1 MPSNLNDPYNLERFV
16 AAQNEVYDTVCAE
29 LRAGEKRSHWM
40 WFIFPQLK
48 GLGSS
53 SMAARYAISGL
64 PEAEAYLQHEILGAR
79 LGECSELVL
88 QVEGRTIEQIFGYP
102 DYLKFRSSMTLF
114 ARAATDNRVFNHCLE
129 KYFAGEPDSATLRL
143 L

>member
-1 MPSNLNDPYNLERFV
+1 MDRFSLQRFV
-16 AAQNEVYDTVCAE
+16 EAQNGVYDRVLAE
-29 LRAGEKRSHWM
+29 LCAGDKRSHWM

-79 LGECSELVL
+79 LRECSELVL
-88 QVEGRTIEQIFGYP
+88 QMEGRTIEQIFGYP
-102 DYLKFRSSMTLF
+102 DYLKFRSSITLF
-114 ARAATDNRVFNHCLE
+114 ARAATDNRVFNRCLE
-129 KYFAGEPDSATLRL
+129 KYFDGEPDSATLRL